1 MGDAD
6 IAAHGAAAGEVFGRL
21 LDFLN
26 RLDEAHIFYAL
37 SHTRPDSMMV
47 AVALPGWHWEVEF
60 MADGSVEVE
69 RYESAAGVQS
79 DPKLLE
85 ALFADADPA

>member
-1 MGDAD
+1 MNRVDVASRG
-6 IAAHGAAAGEVFGRL
+6 GAAGEVFERL

-37 SHTRPDSMMV
+37 GHTRPDSVMV
-47 AVALPGWHWEVEF
+47 GISLPGWHWEVEF
-60 MADGSVEVE
+60 MADGSVDVE
-69 RYESAAGVQS
+69 RYASVAGVQS
-79 DPKLLE
+79 DPNLLE

>member
-1 MGDAD
+1 MEDAD
-6 IAAHGAAAGEVFGRL
+6 AASRGSVPGPVFGQL

-26 RLDEAHIFYAL
+26 RLDQAHIFYVL
-37 SHTRPDSMMV
+37 GHTRPDSVMV
-47 AVALPGWHWEVEF
+47 AISLPGWHWEVEF
-60 MADGSVEVE
+60 MADGSVEIE
-69 RYESAAGVQS
+69 RYGSAAGVQS